1 MKSSFSAH
9 DAEAALVR
17 DAIPVVRLFGGAAE
31 KGARLLLVQPESA
44 ARAERAL
51 EATPWRYRAGNRGIH
66 RFARNALF
74 SWDGGTSVALVS
86 GLPALPLPSRALVAL
101 ERRVWRH
108 ANETPSGVREPDSVD
123 AALVAAVQIVRPGFP
138 RPAWRREFLRL
149 TELNDADAETAADRE
164 VGVALSLWLA
174 RRAAGL
180 DPLADEPRATAYE
193 QVWRASRRL
202 QRGMRSRRLS
212 AFLEGAPI
220 PGHAVFR
227 TRFADREMD
236 SGRGVFLPV
245 PFSEELLGAGLERLV
260 DTRNPVIVEVGTGCG
275 AVAVAMAS
283 ARRDSDVHAVDV
295 SGRALR
301 WARRNARRLGAHNTH
316 FYRGSLLEPLPSTL
330 HGRVDAVL
338 TNVPYAPRAYRQ
350 ASWDDMP
357 GTVEGD
363 GADGL
368 GLPRSLAGAARRF
381 LSGGGW
387 LLAQIATEQVDAFGT
402 ELGTLGYVD
411 VERVAV
417 RAGDAVVVARS
428 SVPG

>member
-1 MKSSFSAH
+1 MTTFSAH
-9 DAEAALVR
+9 DAEAALVGE
-17 DAIPVVRLFGGAAE
+17 AIPLVRLLGAAE
-31 KGARLLLVQPESA
+31 KGARLLLVQPGTA

-51 EATPWRYRAGNRGIH
+51 EATPWRYRAGNRGVH
-66 RFARNALF
+66 RFGRHSLF

-86 GLPALPLPSRALVAL
+86 GLPAAPLPSRALAAL

-108 ANETPSGVREPDSVD
+108 ANETPSGVREPDSID

-149 TELNDADAETAADRE
+149 TELNDAEAETAAARE

-193 QVWRASRRL
+193 QVWRASRLL

-227 TRFADREMD
+227 TRFADREVD

-260 DTRNPVIVEVGTGCG
+260 DTRHPVVVEVGTGCG
-275 AVAVAMAS
+275 AVTVAMAS

-301 WARRNARRLGAHNTH
+301 WARRNAQRLGATNTH

-350 ASWDDMP
+350 VSWDDMP
-357 GTVEGD
+357 GTVEGE
-363 GADGL
+363 GEDGL
-368 GLPRSLAGAARRF
+368 GLPRSLAVGARRL
-381 LSGGGW
+381 LSDGGW
-387 LLAQIATEQVDAFGT
+387 LVAQIATEQVEAFGT
-402 ELGTLGYVD
+402 ELGTLGYGD
-411 VERVAV
+411 YERVAV
-417 RAGDAVVVARS
+417 RAGDAIVVARL
-428 SVPG
+428 SVRG